1 MNMRKLLACGITALS
16 LSPLSIAVAY
26 AAQSCEAG
34 KGCGLQGPR
43 GAMQDES
50 LLQRR
55 PFALGGLPAL
65 PANAEREL
73 PREKLIL
80 WQLDGAL
87 GEREQLLDVTDQEV
101 KSVVLRDGLP
111 LVRFASGRSAV
122 PSNDS
127 DALQTLMTRLT
138 GKRNLR
144 LRLIGHTDPQ
154 QLSPRSKSIYQD
166 NYGLGMQRAEEV
178 GAVFRERLNLKT
190 EQLELASRGPDQPLA
205 QGDDQRSWA
214 LNRRVE
220 VEIWYDE
227 SMVSTPAKP
236 QECAPGSLAQASIE
250 PFQISVEGQPQ
261 GTGSAGSADLQRCV
275 DVALARDL
283 LQVRFD
289 NLSAQ
294 PRLNVVSGARVAR
307 IGEPQQ
313 FSGYSNYLHWV
324 KRAEVRILGKQRL
337 FGAPKLLET
346 VELDPLLQGSW
357 TPAVELPDRVYY
369 QLRVYDEKGRYDET
383 SPQLL
388 TVSRGILPAETEDE
402 VAADLLAGYGG
413 NRLERHTIPVAGG
426 TVTINGKQVKD
437 GQHVFVMGRP
447 VPVDNSG
454 SFASAQIIPRGLHSV
469 EVAVLDD
476 AGKGRIYRRDLRLP
490 KNDWFTVAIADF
502 TVGQQNTSGPARLVT
517 GSDRYYDD
525 KLYAD
530 GRLAFYTKGKVD
542 DKYTIT
548 GSVDTAEA
556 PLDSLFSN
564 FNDKDPREFLRR
576 MDSDTN
582 KGWETFG
589 DDSTLVEDAPTRGK
603 FYAKIEDEKSHAMWG
618 NFREQIRDTELTQVD
633 RSLYGAQARYR
644 SDDFTAFG
652 ERRLQVEGFAAEPG
666 TASAREDFRGTGGSL
681 YYLRHQDLS
690 VGSERVRIEIR
701 DKDSNLVLHSQDLV
715 AGIDY
720 EINSMQGRVILSQP
734 LSGIASSST
743 LVHSGGSLSGN
754 PAYLVVGYEYS
765 PAFDQLDD
773 LAYGGRTAYWVDDR
787 VRIGVTGSMQG
798 QTGREDQTLGG
809 VDLLLRHSEN
819 SWVKLE
825 SAQSSGD
832 SLDQL
837 FSYDGGFGFAQESA
851 GTDSKARAQRLE
863 TAFDLKD
870 LVDGSE
876 GNGTFYYESRDA
888 GFSSPGRLSDLAT
901 DQIGGSYS
909 AQLGEKT
916 EVIIKADQT
925 EEDQGRSRRSAEG
938 VIAYDL
944 SDAWQLSTGLR
955 NDRQSYGR
963 SYANR
968 YIGTYA
974 GYSNVSEY
982 DEGER
987 NDLVLKAL
995 YHAEEDWSLYGF
1007 TQGTL
1012 SRTGTREAN
1021 NRLGIGGEYRL
1032 NERTALSGELSGGN
1046 LGVGAMAGINYD
1058 ASDRTNLYFNYQL
1071 DNDRSDD
1078 GFGSR
1083 SGLGGD
1089 GRTGQVVT
1097 GARSRWTDSTSVYA
1111 EQRMQHGDQ
1120 AGLIQGYGLDFA
1132 PDDRWSYG
1140 LTTEFGTFDSGSEYE
1155 LKRRAMGVKI
1165 GYSSEELRY
1174 ASRVELRKDKSAVQ
1188 DLSVWLMRNNLSY
1201 KLNPDW
1207 RFIGKLDFSVGSSDR
1222 GDYFDGN
1229 FVESSLGYAYRP
1241 VLNDRLNLLAKY
1253 TYLADLPPPDQVSNA
1268 TGTTVDYAQ
1277 RSHVF
1282 AIDGIYDLTERWSI
1296 GGKYAYRLSELR
1308 MSRDSSAE
1316 WFDSRGQLIA
1326 ARVDWHVVK
1335 KWDLM
1340 AEVRRRDE
1348 FAAKDSRT
1356 GMLVGAYRHFGN
1368 HFKAGVGYNFSDFS
1382 DDLTDMSYRSRGFF
1396 INAIGKY

>member
-1 MNMRKLLACGITALS
+1 MSLRNLLACSVAALS
-16 LSPLSIAVAY
+16 LNPLAIAVAS
-26 AAQSCEAG
+26 AAQSCEVG

-50 LLQRR
+50 LVQRR
-55 PFALGGLPAL
+55 PFSLGGLPAL

-80 WQLDGAL
+80 WQLGGAL
-87 GEREQLLDVTDQEV
+87 GEREQLLDVTNEQV
-101 KSVVLRDGLP
+101 TSVALRDNLP
-111 LVRFASGRSAV
+111 VVSFASGRSAV
-122 PSNDS
+122 PERDS
-127 DALQTLMTRLT
+127 EVLQTLMTRLA

-144 LRLIGHTDPQ
+144 LRLVGHTDPQ
-154 QLSPRSKSIYQD
+154 HLSQRTRSIYSD
-166 NYGLGMQRAEEV
+166 NHGLGLQRAEEV
-178 GAVFRERLNLKT
+178 AAIFRQRLNLKP
-190 EQLELASRGPDQPLA
+190 EQLELFSRGPDQPLV
-205 QGDDQRSWA
+205 QGDDPRAWV

-220 VEIWYDE
+220 VEVWYDE
-227 SMVSTPAKP
+227 ALVSTPAKA
-236 QECAPGSLAQASIE
+236 QECAPGSVAQDNVE
-250 PFQISVEGQPQ
+250 PFRISVEGQPQ
-261 GTGSAGSADLQRCV
+261 GEANPGSADVQRCV

-313 FSGYSNYLHWV
+313 FSGYSNYLHWI
-324 KRAEVRILGKQRL
+324 KRAEVRILGKKRL
-337 FGAPKLLET
+337 FGEPQLLDS
-346 VELDPLLQGSW
+346 VVLDPLLQGSW
-357 TPAVELPDRVYY
+357 TPPADLPERVYY
-369 QLRVYDEKGRYDET
+369 QLRVYDEAGRYDET
-383 SPQLL
+383 TAQVLS
-388 TVSRGILPAETEDE
+388 VARGPLPVEPPEE

-413 NRLERHTIPVAGG
+413 NRLQRHTIAVAGG
-426 TVTINGKQVKD
+426 TVTINGKQVKP
-437 GQHVFVMGRP
+437 GQHVFVMGRAT
-447 VPVDNSG
+447 PVDNNG
-454 SFASAQIIPRGLHSV
+454 NFASAQIIPRGVHSV

-490 KNDWFTVAIADF
+490 QNDWFTVAIADF
-502 TVGQQNTSGPARLVT
+502 TVGQQNTSGPAQLVT
-517 GSDRYYDD
+517 DSDRYYDD
-525 KLYAD
+525 KLYVD
-530 GRLAFYTKGKVD
+530 GRLAFYTKGKID
-542 DKYTIT
+542 GKYTIT
-548 GSVDTAEA
+548 GSVDTGEVPA
-556 PLDSLFSN
+556 DSLFSN

-576 MDSDTN
+576 MDADSD
-582 KGWETFG
+582 KGWATFG

-618 NFREQIRDTELTQVD
+618 NFREQIRDTELAQID

-644 SDDFTAFG
+644 SDEFTGFG

-690 VGSERVRIEIR
+690 AGSERVRIEVR
-701 DKDSNLVLHSQDLV
+701 DKDSGLVLHSQDLV

-734 LSGIASSST
+734 LSGTADGST
-743 LVHSGGSLSGN
+743 LIHSGGSLSGN

-765 PAFDQLDD
+765 PGLSQLDD
-773 LAYGGRTAYWVDDR
+773 LAYGGRVAYWVDDNVR
-787 VRIGVTGSMQG
+787 VGLTGSKQG

-809 VDLLLRHSEN
+809 ADLLLRHSEG

-832 SLDQL
+832 SLDQM
-837 FSYDGGFGFAQESA
+837 FSYDGGFGFGENSA
-851 GTDSKARAQRLE
+851 GTDSRARAQRLE
-863 TAFDLKD
+863 SAFDLKD
-870 LVDGSE
+870 LIADAE

-888 GFSSPGRLSDLAT
+888 GFSAPGRLSDLAT
-901 DQIGGSYS
+901 DQIGGSYNTRLN
-909 AQLGEKT
+909 AQT
-916 EVIIKADQT
+916 EVSVKVDQT

-944 SDAWQLSTGLR
+944 NKSWQLSAGLR
-955 NDRQSYGR
+955 NDHQRYGR
-963 SYANR
+963 SYSNR
-968 YIGTYA
+968 FIGTYA
-974 GYSNVSEY
+974 GYGGSDY
-982 DEGER
+982 QEGGR
-987 NDLVLKAL
+987 NDAVLKAL
-995 YHAEEDWSLYGF
+995 YRAEEDWSLYGF
-1007 TQGTL
+1007 TQGTV
-1012 SRTGTREAN
+1012 SRTGNREAN
-1021 NRLGIGGEYRL
+1021 NRLGVGGDYRL

-1046 LGVGAMAGINYD
+1046 VGIGAKAGVNYD
-1058 ASDRTNLYFNYQL
+1058 ASDRTNLYLNYQL

-1078 GFGSR
+1078 GFASR
-1083 SGLGGD
+1083 SGLGGE

-1097 GARSRWTDSTSVYA
+1097 GARSRWTDTTSVYA

-1132 PDDRWSYG
+1132 PDDHWSYG
-1140 LTTEFGTFDSGSEYE
+1140 LTTEFGTFNSGSEYE
-1155 LKRRAMGVKI
+1155 LKRRAMGAKV
-1165 GYSSEELRY
+1165 GYSNNDLRY
-1174 ASRVELRKDKSAVQ
+1174 ASRVELRKDESAVQ
-1188 DLSVWLMRNNLSY
+1188 DLTVWLMRNNLSY

-1207 RFIGKLDFSVGSSDR
+1207 RFIGRLDFSVGSSDR

-1229 FVESSLGYAYRP
+1229 FVETSLGYAYRP

-1282 AIDGIYDLTERWSI
+1282 AIDGIYDLTERWSV

-1308 MSRDSSAE
+1308 MSRDASAD
-1316 WFDSRGQLIA
+1316 WFDSRGQLVA

-1382 DDLTDMSYRSRGFF
+1382 DDLTDLSFRSQGWF